1 MFSDINED
9 NMVTRMYSDNNVKSN
24 TYEWIKSIS
33 PYKYTYNFKWLG
45 IPIIQLPQDMIAVQ
59 ELLYAIKPDLVIEM
73 GIAHGGSLIF
83 SASMLEINALC
94 GGPRDAKVLGVDI
107 DIRPHNRK
115 LIEEHPLFSR
125 ISMIEG
131 SSIEPSVIQQVKDN
145 AKGKQCVF
153 VCLDSNHTHNHVLSE
168 LNAYAPLV
176 TIGSYCVVFDTN
188 IEDMPVDMSL
198 DKPWGSGNNPK
209 TAVWDYLKSHP
220 EFEIDKSI
228 EQKLLITA
236 SPDGYLKRIA

>member
-1 MFSDINED
+1 MFSDSNED
-9 NMVTRMYSDNNVKSN
+9 GMVTHMYSDHKVRSN
-24 TYEWIKSIS
+24 TYEWIKSIA

-45 IPIIQLPQDMIAVQ
+45 VPIIQLPQDMIAVQ
-59 ELLYAIKPDLVIEM
+59 ELLYAIKPDLVIET

-83 SASMLEINALC
+83 SASILEINALC
-94 GGPRDAKVLGVDI
+94 GGTRDAKVLGIDI
-107 DIRPHNRK
+107 DIRSHNRK
-115 LIEEHPLFSR
+115 ALESHPLFSR

-131 SSIEPSVIQQVKDN
+131 SSIDPETIQQVKDN

-168 LNAYAPLV
+168 LNSYASLV
-176 TIGSYCVVFDTN
+176 TVGSYCVVFDTN
-188 IEDMPVDMSL
+188 IEDMPTDISS
-198 DKPWGSGNNPK
+198 DRHWGPGNNPK
-209 TAVWDYLKSHP
+209 TAVWEYLKSHP